1 MSPLNSLKELQ
12 DLIQEKYGIDPATL
26 DPNASMR
33 GTAGIDS
40 LALVEFLFA
49 IEDKYGIS
57 LPEEYSN
64 LDTLAEL
71 AAVVDR
77 LRAEQAQKQA
87 A

>member
-1 MSPLNSLKELQ
+1 
-12 DLIQEKYGIDPATL
+12 
-26 DPNASMR
+26 MR

-71 AAVVDR
+71 ATVVDR
-77 LRAEQAQKQA
+77 LCAEQAQKQA